1 MNPSLPPGFPVIDAQ
16 QIVPRCDAALTQRRA
31 MMAAMEAR
39 SGPDGIL
46 EEFNALAIQ
55 AGSFDDPLSV
65 LQNAAPDKATR
76 DAAQS
81 CLDKLAPFG
90 TELFQSEK
98 IYARVA
104 ALEPKDEQ
112 DRSYREQL
120 IEAFEDTGVTLPP
133 EKRARAKQIQDELIT
148 LELQFGANVNDVM
161 TTVPVTPAE
170 AAGLPDSLLRSLR
183 RDARG
188 DYLISMDFPVYEP
201 FLRLAQSEEARRR
214 VWTAYQNRA
223 GLPNLRLMDQ
233 ALALRHELAQLYG
246 HPDYATFSL
255 RRKMAG
261 TPQAVET
268 FLYSV
273 KSAVEAVELRELADL
288 QQEKAA
294 LLGLPT
300 DAVRVERWDVAYLQ
314 NRIEKKRFDI
324 DQESLRAFFPTE
336 ASVRYV
342 MHLAETLYGIRFVAR
357 PDLPGWSP
365 DVRYY
370 DVVDMAPDGSDDPH
384 GAPDAPT
391 APIGGI
397 YLDLFPREGKF
408 KHAAAFSVRSGSVL
422 GGQTPIKALLCN
434 LDPNGLTH
442 VELETLLH
450 EFGHIL
456 HGVLSRARYAD
467 QSGTNVRL
475 DFVEVPSQMF
485 EEWGRRAQP
494 LARFAQACPEC
505 PRLTPEQVARLDD
518 ARRFGSGLR
527 YARQWLY
534 AAYDMALHTGPVKSA
549 LATWKELEGATP
561 LGHVAGTMMPAS
573 FGHLMGG
580 YEAGYYS
587 YMWSEVLAL
596 DMLSAFRGD
605 LLDPTVGHRYRQWIL
620 EPGGS
625 RPPEEL
631 AEGFLG
637 RKPDAEAFYQE
648 IRGTR

>member
-1 MNPSLPPGFPVIDAQ
+1 MSRPSLPPGFSVIDVQ
-16 QIVPRCDAALTQRRA
+16 QIVPGCDATLALRRA

-46 EEFNALAIQ
+46 EEFNALSIA

-76 DAAQS
+76 DAAQA
-81 CLDKLAPFG
+81 CLDRLAPFG

-104 ALEPKDEQ
+104 SFEPKDEQ
-112 DRSYREQL
+112 DRGYREQL

-133 EKRARAKQIQDELIT
+133 MKRARAKRIQDEINT
-148 LELQFGANVNDVM
+148 LELQFGANVNDVA
-161 TTVPVTPAE
+161 TTVAVTPAE
-170 AAGLPDSLLRSLR
+170 TAGLPDSLLRSLEQ
-183 RDARG
+183 DERG
-188 DYLISMDFPVYEP
+188 DYRITLDFPVYEP

-223 GLPNLRLMDQ
+223 GLPNLHLMDQ

-246 HPDYATFSL
+246 YPDYASFSL
-255 RRKMAG
+255 RRKMAA
-261 TPQAVET
+261 TPQAVT
-268 FLYSV
+268 RFLDSV
-273 KSAVEAVELRELADL
+273 KSAVEAVELRDL
-288 QQEKAA
+288 DDLRREKAT
-294 LLGLPT
+294 LLGLPR
-300 DAVRVERWDVAYLQ
+300 DAVRVERWDVAFLQ
-314 NRIEKKRFDI
+314 NRIEQTRFDV
-324 DQESLRAFFPTE
+324 DQESLRSYFPTE
-336 ASVRYV
+336 GAVRYV
-342 MHLAETLYGIRFVAR
+342 VRLAETLYGIRFAARSDVAV
-357 PDLPGWSP
+357 WSP

-370 DVVDMAPDGSDDPH
+370 EVRDVLPDGRDGPLL
-384 GAPDAPT
+384 
-391 APIGGI
+391 GGI

-408 KHAAAFSVRSGSVL
+408 KHAAAFGVRSGSVL
-422 GGQTPIKALLCN
+422 AGQTPIKALICN

-467 QSGTNVRL
+467 QSGTSVRL

-485 EEWGRRAQP
+485 EEWGRRSQP
-494 LARFAQACPEC
+494 LALFAQVCPQS
-505 PRLTPEQVARLDD
+505 PQLTAEQVARLDD
-518 ARRFGSGLR
+518 ARRFGAGLR

-534 AAYDMALHTGPVKSA
+534 ASYDMALHTGPVKPA
-549 LATWKELEGATP
+549 LATWTEFERASP
-561 LGHVAGTMMPAS
+561 LGHVDGTMMPAS

-587 YMWSEVLAL
+587 YMWAEVLAL
-596 DMLSAFRGD
+596 DMLSAFRGN
-605 LLDPTVGHRYRQWIL
+605 LLDPAVGHRYRQWIL

-637 RKPDAEAFYQE
+637 RKPDAEAFYEE
-648 IRGTR
+648 IRRCR

>member
-1 MNPSLPPGFPVIDAQ
+1 MNPSLPPGFSVIDAQ
-16 QIVPRCDAALTQRRA
+16 QIVPRCDAALAQRRA

-46 EEFNALAIQ
+46 EEFNALAIM

-65 LQNAAPDKATR
+65 LQNAAPDKVTR

-104 ALEPKDEQ
+104 AFEPKDEQ

-120 IEAFEDTGVTLPP
+120 IEAFEDTGVTLPL

-148 LELQFGANVNDVM
+148 LELQFGANVNDVT

-170 AAGLPDSLLRSLR
+170 TTGLPDSLLGSLQ
-183 RDARG
+183 RDVRG
-188 DYLISMDFPVYEP
+188 DYLISLDFPVYEP

-246 HPDYATFSL
+246 YPDYATFSL

-273 KSAVEAVELRELADL
+273 KSAVEAVEIRELADL
-288 QQEKAA
+288 RQEKAA

-300 DAVRVERWDVAYLQ
+300 DSVRVERWDVAYLQ

-324 DQESLRAFFPTE
+324 DQESLRAYFPTE

-357 PDLPGWSP
+357 PELPGWSP

-370 DVVDMAPDGSDDPH
+370 DVVDRRSDGTDGPLV
-384 GAPDAPT
+384 
-391 APIGGI
+391 GGI
-397 YLDLFPREGKF
+397 YLDLFPRDGKF

-422 GGQTPIKALLCN
+422 GGQTPIKALICN

-494 LARFAQACPEC
+494 LARFAQVCPEC
-505 PRLTPEQVARLDD
+505 PQLTAEQVARLDD

-534 AAYDMALHTGPVKSA
+534 ATYDMALHTGPVKSA
-549 LATWKELEGATP
+549 LTTWKDLEDATP

-596 DMLSAFRGD
+596 DMLSAFRGN
-605 LLDPTVGHRYRQWIL
+605 LLDSAVGRRYRQWVL

-637 RKPDAEAFYQE
+637 RKPDAGAFYEE